1 MNDATDLSRAPATK
15 FGVGQPVR
23 RFEDTRLL
31 RGRGRF
37 QDDVSIP
44 GQAYTVFLRSPHA
57 HARILSVDTSAA
69 EAAPGVI
76 AVYTGKDYA
85 ADGLGMPKAAMP
97 RKKAD
102 GSPMF
107 APQRPALVI
116 DRARYVGD
124 PVAMVIAQ
132 SLAQAKDAAELVEVD
147 YEPLPS
153 VTSTAEAARPGSPR
167 LWDENPDNIS
177 HLHERGDKKA
187 TEAAF
192 ARARRIVKRRYVIT
206 RVHAQYMEPRGAIG
220 TYDPGEDRFTLYADV
235 NYPHRVRN
243 MLANQVFKVPESKV
257 RVVCQDVGG
266 GFGAKGWQYVEHRL
280 TLWAARK
287 VNRPVK
293 WLCERSEVL
302 MADEHGR
309 DNIGEIELALDEN
322 GKFLA
327 LRLHMDANIG
337 AYIASDRQLLTP
349 FGMIGTV
356 VGVYDI
362 PAAYVAINAVLSNT
376 PPTAP
381 YRGAGRPEAIYLIE
395 RVIEAAAQEMG
406 IDPIELRRRNII
418 PTTSLPCKTA
428 LGPYYDCGDF
438 AKNMDIALEAGDC
451 AGFAARREESK
462 RRGKLRGLGLANAIE
477 QAAGPTPEYAEI
489 RFNPSG
495 TVMVLM
501 GTKTHGQ
508 GHDTAFKQILHERLG
523 ISPDDV
529 HYIDG
534 DTDRV
539 AFGMGSNGSRSM
551 VTGGSALVG
560 AAAKVMDKGRKL
572 AAHMLEASAAD
583 IEFAEGKFTV
593 AGTDRSVTLK
603 QVAVASFQPGRLPP
617 GMEAGLYEHATY
629 APTRDTYPNSCHVC
643 EVEVD
648 PDTGVVDLVRYLVV
662 DDVGTVINPL
672 TLKGQI
678 HGGVAQGAGQILM
691 EQVVYEPGSGQ
702 LLSASFMDYCMP
714 RADTLCNVDVVS
726 KPVPT
731 DSNPLGAKGAGEAG
745 CVGALPA
752 VMIAIMNALAPLGV
766 KELDMPATSDRVWRA
781 IQAARE
787 DRLSAALQP
796 D

>member
-1 MNDATDLSRAPATK
+1 MMK
-15 FGVGQPVR
+15 FGVGQPVT

-37 QDDVSIP
+37 QDDVNVP
-44 GQAYTVFLRSPHA
+44 HQAYCVFVRSPHA
-57 HARILSVDTSAA
+57 HANIRSINTDAA
-69 EAAPGVI
+69 AAAPNVI
-76 AVYTGKDYA
+76 AVYTGKDYV
-85 ADGLGMPKAAMP
+85 ADGLGMPKANMP

-107 APQRPALVI
+107 APQRPALIV
-116 DRARYVGD
+116 DRVRYVGD
-124 PVAMVIAQ
+124 PVAMVIA
-132 SLAQAKDAAELVEVD
+132 STLAEAKDAAELVEVD

-153 VTSTAEAARPGSPR
+153 VTSTADAARPGSPR
-167 LWDENPDNIS
+167 VWDENADNIS
-177 HLHERGDKKA
+177 HLYERGDKKA

-192 ARARRIVKRRYVIT
+192 ERAHRIVKRRYVIT

-220 TYDPGEDRFTLYADV
+220 TYDEGEDRFTLYADV

-266 GFGAKGWQYVEHRL
+266 GFGLKGWQYVEHRL

-287 VNRPVK
+287 LERPVK
-293 WLCERSEVL
+293 WTCERSEVL

-309 DNIGEIELALDEN
+309 DNIGEIELALDAD

-327 LRLHMDANIG
+327 VRVHMDANIG

-349 FGMIGTV
+349 FGNIGTV
-356 VGVYDI
+356 LGVYDI
-362 PAAYVAINAVLSNT
+362 PVAYAAINGVLSNT

-395 RVIEAAAQEMG
+395 RVIEAAALEMG
-406 IDPIELRRRNII
+406 IDALELRRRNLI
-418 PTTSLPCKTA
+418 PPSKLPLKTA

-438 AKNMDIALEAGDC
+438 KKNMDMALK
-451 AGFAARREESK
+451 AADLPGYAKRQKESEQ
-462 RRGKLRGLGLANAIE
+462 RGKLRGFGLANAIE
-477 QAAGPTPEYAEI
+477 QAAGPQPELAEI

-495 TVMVLM
+495 TVILLM

-508 GHDTAFKQILHERLG
+508 GHDTMFKQILFEKLG
-523 ISPDDV
+523 IDPKDV
-529 HYIDG
+529 HFIDG

-539 AFGMGSNGSRSM
+539 PFGMGSNGSRSM
-551 VTGGSALVG
+551 VAGGGALVG
-560 AAAKVMDKGRKL
+560 AAAKIVERGRKL
-572 AAHMLEASAAD
+572 AAHLMEAAATD
-583 IEFAEGKFTV
+583 IEFADNKFTV
-593 AGTDRSVTLK
+593 AGTDRSMTLK
-603 QVAVASFQPGRLPP
+603 QVAIASFQPARLAP
-617 GMEAGLYEHATY
+617 GMEPGMIEQATY
-629 APTRDTYPNSCHVC
+629 APPRDTFPNSCHIC

-648 PDTGVVDLVRYLVV
+648 PNTGVVDLLRYLVV

-678 HGGVAQGAGQILM
+678 HGGVAQGVGQILT
-691 EQVVYEPGSGQ
+691 EQVVYEPESGQ
-702 LLSASFMDYCMP
+702 LLSASFMDYGMP
-714 RADTLCNVDVVS
+714 RADTMCNIEVVS
-726 KPVPT
+726 NPTPT

-766 KELDMPATSDRVWRA
+766 RELDMPATPERVWQA
-781 IQAARE
+781 IEQAQAKA
-787 DRLSAALQP
+787 DAKQP
-796 D
+796 RDKAPATA